1 MTRCSYVS
9 QKLHRFQNK
18 EVSMEVRLGALK
30 LYRKHLV
37 EQYADRCAWWS
48 LKDISGESMS
58 RTMTIMTD
66 GADQVPWANVLPY
79 YSLILSHLKSEG
91 EMLCDLGFFP
101 VQSAGK
107 VPNPTRPF
115 TTVVLPC
122 KQAAAPEV
130 EDSRFVVLW
139 V

>member
-1 MTRCSYVS
+1 MTRCSYLS
-9 QKLHRFQNK
+9 KKLHRFQNK

-66 GADQVPWANVLPY
+66 GGRPS
-79 YSLILSHLKSEG
+79 SLGQCFTLLQF
-91 EMLCDLGFFP
+91 DPFP
-101 VQSAGK
+101 
-107 VPNPTRPF
+107 
-115 TTVVLPC
+115 
-122 KQAAAPEV
+122 PEI
-130 EDSRFVVLW
+130 
-139 V
+139 

>member
-1 MTRCSYVS
+1 MTRCSYLS
-9 QKLHRFQNK
+9 KKLHRFQNK

-79 YSLILSHLKSEG
+79 YSWILSHLKSEG
-91 EMLCDLGFFP
+91 EMPCDLGFFP

-115 TTVVLPC
+115 TTVMLPC